1 MAKTQNP
8 PATVPPDS
16 VTVVD
21 GPVEGAPSPPAA
33 RADDR
38 SIGDLFSEL
47 TTETTTLI
55 KQEIR
60 LVKAEA
66 TQEAKEAGAAIGA
79 AVAGGALA
87 YTGLIALVIG
97 LGWGLGKLLDEDLD
111 MIWLGLLIVG
121 AVVALIGYVMLN
133 KGLDKIKALSSHP
146 LDTTTQSLKED
157 KQWIKQQTP

>member
-1 MAKTQNP
+1 MDKTQNP
-8 PATVPPDS
+8 PATVPPDT

-21 GPVEGAPSPPAA
+21 GPPAGTPPAT

-47 TTETTTLI
+47 TTETTTLV

-66 TQEAKEAGAAIGA
+66 TQEAKEAGAAVGS
-79 AVAGGALA
+79 AVAGGAVA
-87 YTGLIALVIG
+87 YTGLITLVIG

-121 AVVALIGYVMLN
+121 AIVAVIGFVLLK
-133 KGLDKIKALSSHP
+133 KGLDKIKNLSANP
-146 LDTTTQSLKED
+146 LDTTTQTLKED
-157 KQWIKQQTP
+157 KQWIKQQTQ